1 MSNILKLIYLVS
13 LILYSLCTDCSGL
26 NQAQCEAAS
35 SECTF
40 TQTAAATCEGTG
52 CTLKTGTTTCQTSQG
67 CTYTPAVDAS
77 CTGEGCAV
85 NSDGNGCSPVEGCS
99 FTAASD
105 ASCTGTGCGIT
116 DGNCVTSN
124 GCTYKEASGTCSAKG
139 GQGNEGNEE
148 TSPTTFTTTSIK
160 LTSVSGKN
168 VVLSITPVEAEKD
181 YKTTSKASITGLS
194 LTDGDQFTESLTCE
208 IPSDSKLSSV
218 TCTIKNAATDGNKYK
233 LSGTATITSTGNDV
247 FGTATP
253 DTNSEVT
260 ASTQNDAPENGSNS
274 HYLQFS
280 FMIFMFLF
288 LY

>member
-1 MSNILKLIYLVS
+1 MSNILKLIYLIS
-13 LILYSLCTDCSGL
+13 LILYSLCTECSGL
-26 NQAQCEAAS
+26 SKSQCQEAS
-35 SECTF
+35 SDCTYSES
-40 TQTAAATCEGTG
+40 AAETCEGTG
-52 CTLKTGTTTCQTSQG
+52 CSLVTGTTTCKTSQG
-67 CTYTPAVDAS
+67 CTYNEGDPTNSVAPS
-77 CTGEGCAV
+77 CTG
-85 NSDGNGCSPVEGCS
+85 DP
-99 FTAASD
+99 
-105 ASCTGTGCGIT
+105 
-116 DGNCVTSN
+116 NCVVSGDTCVTTN
-124 GCTYKEASGTCSAKG
+124 GCTYVPAVGTCSAKTV
-139 GQGNEGNEE
+139 NPNDNIEE

-181 YKTTSKASITGLS
+181 YKTTAKASITGLS

-208 IPSDSKLSSV
+208 IPSGSKLSSV

-260 ASTQNDAPENGSNS
+260 ASTQNDEPQGSNS

>member
-1 MSNILKLIYLVS
+1 MSNILKSIYLVS
-13 LILYSLCTDCSGL
+13 LILYSLCTDCSSL

-35 SECTF
+35 TECTF
-40 TQTAAATCEGTG
+40 TQTAAATCQGTG
-52 CTLKTGTTTCQTSQG
+52 CSLVTGTTDCKTSEG
-67 CTYTPAVDAS
+67 CTFPDPTDS
-77 CTGEGCAV
+77 T
-85 NSDGNGCSPVEGCS
+85 
-99 FTAASD
+99 
-105 ASCTGTGCGIT
+105 SCTGTGCAVSGT
-116 DGNCVTSN
+116 ACVTSN
-124 GCTYKEASGTCSAKG
+124 GCTYVAAVGTCSAKAVD
-139 GQGNEGNEE
+139 QDPNEGDAVN
-148 TSPTTFTTTSIK
+148 PTTFTTTTIK

-208 IPSDSKLSSV
+208 IPSGSKLSSV

-233 LSGTATITSTGNDV
+233 LSGTATITSTGSDV

-260 ASTQNDAPENGSNS
+260 ASTQNDAPESGSNS

>member
-1 MSNILKLIYLVS
+1 MSNILKLIYLIS

-26 NQAQCEAAS
+26 NQSQCEEAS
-35 SECTF
+35 SECTY
-40 TQTAAATCEGTG
+40 TETAAKCEGTG
-52 CTLKTGTTTCQTSQG
+52 CSLVKGTTCQTSNG
-67 CTYTPAVDAS
+67 CTYTPAVEAS
-77 CTGEGCAV
+77 CSKGYALKADNSGC
-85 NSDGNGCSPVEGCS
+85 VEDENCS
-99 FTAASD
+99 FTAASG
-105 ASCTGTGCGIT
+105 AQCTGTGCTVSGDT
-116 DGNCVTSN
+116 CVTSN
-124 GCTYKEASGTCSAKG
+124 GCTYKAASGTCSAKAVD
-139 GQGNEGNEE
+139 QDQNEDNEV
-148 TSPTTFTTTSIK
+148 TSSTTFTTTSIK

-208 IPSDSKLSSV
+208 IPSGSKLSSV

-260 ASTQNDAPENGSNS
+260 ASTQNDAPESGSNS

>member
-1 MSNILKLIYLVS
+1 M
-13 LILYSLCTDCSGL
+13 
-26 NQAQCEAAS
+26 
-35 SECTF
+35 
-40 TQTAAATCEGTG
+40 
-52 CTLKTGTTTCQTSQG
+52 KTT
-67 CTYTPAVDAS
+67 
-77 CTGEGCAV
+77 
-85 NSDGNGCSPVEGCS
+85 
-99 FTAASD
+99 
-105 ASCTGTGCGIT
+105 
-116 DGNCVTSN
+116 
-124 GCTYKEASGTCSAKG
+124 GCTYKAAVGTCSAIPEDP
-139 GQGNEGNEE
+139 NEGNEVN
-148 TSPTTFTTTSIK
+148 PTTFTTTTIK

-168 VVLSITPVEAEKD
+168 VVLSITPVEAEKN

-208 IPSDSKLSSV
+208 IPSGSKLSSV

-260 ASTQNDAPENGSNS
+260 ASTQNDAPESGSNS

>member
-1 MSNILKLIYLVS
+1 MSNILKLILLVS
-13 LILYSLCTDCSGL
+13 LILYSLCTECSGL
-26 NQAQCEAAS
+26 NQAQCEEAS
-35 SECTF
+35 SDCTY
-40 TQTAAATCEGTG
+40 TETAAKCEGTG
-52 CTLKTGTTTCQTSQG
+52 CSLVTGTTCQTSNG
-67 CTYTPAVDAS
+67 CTYVAAVQAS
-77 CTGEGCAV
+77 CTGEGCAL
-85 NSDGNGCSPVEGCS
+85 NTENTACQTESGCT
-99 FTAASD
+99 FTAAS
-105 ASCTGTGCGIT
+105 AAKCNGEGCTVSGDT
-116 DGNCVTSN
+116 CVTTS
-124 GCTYKEASGTCSAKG
+124 GCTYVPAGGTCSAKTV
-139 GQGNEGNEE
+139 NPNDNIEE
-148 TSPTTFTTTSIK
+148 TSPTTFTTTTIK

-168 VVLSITPVEAEKD
+168 VVLSITPVEAEKN
-181 YKTTSKASITGLS
+181 YKTTAKASITGLS

-208 IPSDSKLSSV
+208 IPSGSKLSSV

-260 ASTQNDAPENGSNS
+260 ASTQNDEPQGSNS

>member
-26 NQAQCEAAS
+26 NKNDCQAAS
-35 SECTF
+35 SECTYSE
-40 TQTAAATCEGTG
+40 TAATCQGTG
-52 CTLKTGTTTCQTSQG
+52 CSLVPDTTTCQTSQG
-67 CTYTPAVDAS
+67 CTYVEAVDPS
-77 CTGEGCAV
+77 CSAGCTV
-85 NSDGNGCSPVEGCS
+85 NSDRNGCVGSECEFTEGSP
-99 FTAASD
+99 AK
-105 ASCTGTGCGIT
+105 CTGTNCEVSGTG
-116 DGNCVTSN
+116 CVTSN
-124 GCTYKEASGTCSAKG
+124 GCTYKAAVGTCSAKG
-139 GQGNEGNEE
+139 VDPNEGDEV
-148 TSPTTFTTTSIK
+148 TSPTTFTTTTIK

-208 IPSDSKLSSV
+208 IPSGSKLSSV

-233 LSGTATITSTGNDV
+233 LSGTATITSTGSDV

-260 ASTQNDAPENGSNS
+260 ASTQNDAPESGSNS

>member
-35 SECTF
+35 SECTYSE
-40 TQTAAATCEGTG
+40 TAATCQGTG
-52 CTLKTGTTTCQTSQG
+52 CSLVPDTTTCQTSQG
-67 CTYTPAVDAS
+67 CTYVDPVAPS
-77 CTGEGCAV
+77 CDGSGCSV
-85 NSDGNGCSPVEGCS
+85 NSDGNGCVGSECTFDDGS
-99 FTAASD
+99 AR
-105 ASCTGTGCGIT
+105 CTG
-116 DGNCVTSN
+116 DNNCVVSGDTCVTTT
-124 GCTYKEASGTCSAKG
+124 GCTYKAAVGTCSAKAVDP
-139 GQGNEGNEE
+139 NEGDEV
-148 TSPTTFTTTSIK
+148 TSPTTFTTTTIK

-168 VVLSITPVEAEKD
+168 VVLSITPVEAEKN

-208 IPSDSKLSSV
+208 IPSGSKLSSV

-260 ASTQNDAPENGSNS
+260 ASTQNDAPESGSNS
-274 HYLQFS
+274 HYLQFP

>member
-13 LILYSLCTDCSGL
+13 LILYSLCTDCSTL
-26 NQAQCEAAS
+26 QKADCQAAS
-35 SECTF
+35 TECTYSE
-40 TQTAAATCEGTG
+40 TAATCQGTG
-52 CTLKTGTTTCQTSQG
+52 CSLVPDTTTCQTSQG
-67 CTYTPAVDAS
+67 CTYVAAIQAS
-77 CTGEGCAV
+77 CSAGCTLNAG
-85 NSDGNGCSPVEGCS
+85 GNGCEGTDCTFDDGS
-99 FTAASD
+99 AR
-105 ASCTGTGCGIT
+105 CTG
-116 DGNCVTSN
+116 DNNCVVSGDTCVTTT
-124 GCTYKEASGTCSAKG
+124 GCTYKAAVGTCSAIED
-139 GQGNEGNEE
+139 NEV
-148 TSPTTFTTTSIK
+148 TSPTTFTTTTIK

-208 IPSDSKLSSV
+208 IPSGSKLSSV

-233 LSGTATITSTGNDV
+233 LSGTATITSTGSDV

-260 ASTQNDAPENGSNS
+260 ASTQNDAPESGSNS
-274 HYLQFS
+274 HYLQFP

>member
-1 MSNILKLIYLVS
+1 MSNILKSIYLVS

-26 NQAQCEAAS
+26 NKNDCQAAS
-35 SECTF
+35 SECTYSE
-40 TQTAAATCEGTG
+40 TAATCQGTG
-52 CTLKTGTTTCQTSQG
+52 CSLVPDTTTCQTSQG
-67 CTYTPAVDAS
+67 CTYVDPVEAS
-77 CTGEGCAV
+77 CTGSGCTV
-85 NSDGNGCSPVEGCS
+85 NSNRDGCDGTSCE

-105 ASCTGTGCGIT
+105 AKCTGTGCTLSGT
-116 DGNCVTSN
+116 SCVTSN
-124 GCTYKEASGTCSAKG
+124 GCTYKAAVGTCSAKG
-139 GQGNEGNEE
+139 VDPNEGDEV
-148 TSPTTFTTTSIK
+148 TSPTTFTTTTIK

-208 IPSDSKLSSV
+208 IPSGSKLSSV

>member
-1 MSNILKLIYLVS
+1 M
-13 LILYSLCTDCSGL
+13 
-26 NQAQCEAAS
+26 
-35 SECTF
+35 
-40 TQTAAATCEGTG
+40 
-52 CTLKTGTTTCQTSQG
+52 TTTG
-67 CTYTPAVDAS
+67 Y
-77 CTGEGCAV
+77 
-85 NSDGNGCSPVEGCS
+85 
-99 FTAASD
+99 
-105 ASCTGTGCGIT
+105 
-116 DGNCVTSN
+116 
-124 GCTYKEASGTCSAKG
+124 TYKAAVGTCSAKAVD
-139 GQGNEGNEE
+139 QDPNEE
-148 TSPTTFTTTSIK
+148 NEVTSSTTFTTTTIK

-168 VVLSITPVEAEKD
+168 VVLSITPVEAEKN

-208 IPSDSKLSSV
+208 IPSGSKLSSV

-233 LSGTATITSTGNDV
+233 LSGTATITSTGSDV

>member
-1 MSNILKLIYLVS
+1 VP
-13 LILYSLCTDCSGL
+13 D
-26 NQAQCEAAS
+26 
-35 SECTF
+35 
-40 TQTAAATCEGTG
+40 
-52 CTLKTGTTTCQTSQG
+52 TTTCQTSQG
-67 CTYTPAVDAS
+67 CTYTPAVSPS
-77 CTGEGCAV
+77 CTGDEACTLNQDNTDCVGGTCTFVRGSEA
-85 NSDGNGCSPVEGCS
+85 E
-99 FTAASD
+99 
-105 ASCTGTGCGIT
+105 CTGTGCGII

-124 GCTYKEASGTCSAKG
+124 GCTYVAAVGTCSAKAVD
-139 GQGNEGNEE
+139 QDPNEGDEVN
-148 TSPTTFTTTSIK
+148 PTTFTTTTIK

-208 IPSDSKLSSV
+208 IPSGSKLSSV

-260 ASTQNDAPENGSNS
+260 ASTQNDAPESGSNS

-280 FMIFMFLF
+280 FIIFMFLF

>member
-13 LILYSLCTDCSGL
+13 LILYSLCTDCSTL
-26 NQAQCEAAS
+26 QKAACQAAS
-35 SECTF
+35 TECTYSES
-40 TQTAAATCEGTG
+40 AAETCEGTG
-52 CTLKTGTTTCQTSQG
+52 CSLVTGTTNCQTSNG
-67 CTYTPAVDAS
+67 CTF
-77 CTGEGCAV
+77 
-85 NSDGNGCSPVEGCS
+85 SDPTDSS
-99 FTAASD
+99 T
-105 ASCTGTGCGIT
+105 CTGTGCTVSGET
-116 DGNCVTSN
+116 CVTSN
-124 GCTYKEASGTCSAKG
+124 GCTYKAAVGTCSAKAVTP
-139 GQGNEGNEE
+139 NEGDEVN
-148 TSPTTFTTTSIK
+148 PTTFTTTTIK

-208 IPSDSKLSSV
+208 IPSGSKLSSV

-260 ASTQNDAPENGSNS
+260 ASTQNDAPESGSNS

-280 FMIFMFLF
+280 FIIFMFLF

>member
-1 MSNILKLIYLVS
+1 MSNILKSIYLVS
-13 LILYSLCTDCSGL
+13 LILYSLCTDCSTL
-26 NQAQCEAAS
+26 QKADCQAAS
-35 SECTF
+35 TECTYSE
-40 TQTAAATCEGTG
+40 TAATCQGTG
-52 CTLKTGTTTCQTSQG
+52 CTVVTGTTTCQTS
-67 CTYTPAVDAS
+67 D
-77 CTGEGCAV
+77 
-85 NSDGNGCSPVEGCS
+85 GCS
-99 FTAASD
+99 FTDPADTST
-105 ASCTGTGCGIT
+105 CTGTDCSLSGT
-116 DGNCVTSN
+116 ACVKTA
-124 GCTYKEASGTCSAKG
+124 GCTYVAPVGTCSAKAVD
-139 GQGNEGNEE
+139 QDPNEGDEV
-148 TSPTTFTTTSIK
+148 TSPTTFTTTTIK

-168 VVLSITPVEAEKD
+168 VVLSITPVEAEKN

-208 IPSDSKLSSV
+208 IPSGSKLSSV

-260 ASTQNDAPENGSNS
+260 ASTQNDAPESGSNS

-280 FMIFMFLF
+280 FIIFMFLF

>member
-13 LILYSLCTDCSGL
+13 LILYSLCTDCSTL
-26 NQAQCEAAS
+26 QKDACQAAS
-35 SECTF
+35 TECTYSES
-40 TQTAAATCEGTG
+40 AAETCEGSG
-52 CTLKTGTTTCQTSQG
+52 CTVVTGTTTCKTSQG
-67 CTYTPAVDAS
+67 CTYVAAVQAS
-77 CTGEGCAV
+77 CAGSGCTLNANEDDCEG
-85 NSDGNGCSPVEGCS
+85 SDCTFDDGS
-99 FTAASD
+99 AR
-105 ASCTGTGCGIT
+105 CTG
-116 DGNCVTSN
+116 DSNCVVSGETCVTTT
-124 GCTYKEASGTCSAKG
+124 GCTYKAAVGTCSAKAVDP
-139 GQGNEGNEE
+139 NEGDEVA
-148 TSPTTFTTTSIK
+148 SPTTFTTTTIK

-208 IPSDSKLSSV
+208 IPSGSKLSSV

-260 ASTQNDAPENGSNS
+260 ASTQNDAPESGSNS